1 MTIQIGTTART
12 AMIQALVDA
21 LGASPHLKLFAG
33 AVPANPQAA
42 DAGSALVDMTLPASP
57 FGAVATGAVAKA
69 GTWSGV
75 GTAAAGAG
83 TDVTH
88 FRLYTSGGTC
98 LYQGTAGEV
107 DEDLLLD
114 NANVAESQTVTVTA
128 FTITDGN
135 A

>member
-1 MTIQIGTTART
+1 MV
-12 AMIQALVDA
+12 QALVDA
-21 LGASPHLKLFAG
+21 LGASPLLKLFDG

-42 DAGSALVDMTLPASP
+42 DAGSPLVSMALPASA
-57 FGAVATGAVAKA
+57 FGAAAAGAVAKA

-114 NANVAESQTVTVTA
+114 NANVAESQTVTVTT